1 MRLLFL
7 TPQFPYPPHQGTT
20 IRNYNLIVY
29 LARRHEIHLLSFNAR
44 ADEEAQRGRARTQ
57 TPLHEMCCHVE
68 TVPSPPPRSLLRR
81 LATTLASPMP
91 DMALRL
97 PSRAFRERLR
107 KCLRRES
114 FDVIQVEGI
123 EMGPYALDL
132 RTWVPDP
139 PPLLV
144 FDDHNAEYV
153 LQRRAFET
161 DVRHIRRWPGALYSL
176 IQWLKLRRYERRL
189 LRLADRVVAVSQADA
204 GALKQLV
211 PELRP
216 FVVPNG
222 VDTAFYA
229 PEAVSRADWSP
240 RYSLVFTG
248 KMNFRPNVDAVQ
260 WFCHEIFP
268 RIRATRPDATFAIV
282 GRDPSPAVQ
291 KLGRLP
297 GVRVTG
303 YVEDVRPYI
312 AGATVYVV
320 PLRMGGGTRLKVL
333 EAMAM
338 EKAIVSTRVGVE
350 GIACQSGR
358 HLLIADSPQYFAQ
371 AVLHLMDDE
380 ARRARLGAEARALVA
395 ARYSWGTIVP
405 RLEQVYGAD

>member
-1 MRLLFL
+1 MKLLFL
-7 TPQFPYPPHQGTT
+7 TPQLPYPPHQGTT
-20 IRNYNLIVY
+20 IRNYNLIAH
-29 LARRHEIHLLSFNAR
+29 LAQRHEIHLLSFKGEG
-44 ADEEAQRGRARTQ
+44 DVPQR
-57 TPLHEMCCHVE
+57 TPLHELCCHVE
-68 TVPSPPPRSLLRR
+68 TVPLPPPRSFVRR
-81 LATTLASPMP
+81 LATTLASPQP

-97 PSRAFRERLR
+97 PSRAFRDRLR
-107 KCLRRES
+107 ACLQRES
-114 FDVIQVEGI
+114 FDVVQVEGI
-123 EMGPYALDL
+123 EMGPYALDI
-132 RTWVPDP
+132 RAWRPVP

-161 DVRHIRRWPGALYSL
+161 DVRHLRRWPGALYSL
-176 IQWLKLRRYERRL
+176 IQWLKLRRYERHL
-189 LRLADRVVAVSQADA
+189 LRIADRAVAVSQADA
-204 GALKQLV
+204 DALKQLV

-229 PEAVSRADWSP
+229 PDAVPRTGWS
-240 RYSLVFTG
+240 SNDTLVFTG
-248 KMNFRPNVDAVQ
+248 KMNFRPNVDAVR
-260 WFCHEIFP
+260 WFCHEILP
-268 RIRATRPDATFAIV
+268 RIRAARPETTFAIV

-291 KLGRLP
+291 KLAHLP

-312 AGATVYVV
+312 AGAAVYVV
-320 PLRMGGGTRLKVL
+320 PLRIGGGTRLKVL

-338 EKAIVSTRVGVE
+338 EKAIVSTRVGAE

-371 AVLHLMDDE
+371 AVLSLMEDE
-380 ARRARLGAEARALVA
+380 ARRARLGAEARALVE
-395 ARYSWGTIVP
+395 ARYSWETIVP
-405 RLEQVYGAD
+405 RLEQAYGTD